1 MRQSA
6 EMIKHVTLELGG
18 KSPNIILE
26 DADLEEAING
36 AFQGI
41 MYNHGQNCSAGSR
54 VFVHRKH
61 YETVVDA
68 LVKMANNVKLGAGM
82 EKGTEMGPLVSKK
95 QQERVLH
102 YIEQGK
108 KEGATVA
115 AGGERALE
123 KGYFVKPTVFTD
135 VTDDMTI
142 VKEEIFGPVVVV
154 LPFDS
159 TEEVIERANNSSYG
173 LLCGCMDAKYQNGS
187 SSGK

>member
-82 EKGTEMGPLVSKK
+82 EKGTEMGYSYLRNNKSVCYITLSKGRKKALQLRLVVNVHLK
-95 QQERVLH
+95 RVISLSQL
-102 YIEQGK
+102 YSQM
-108 KEGATVA
+108 
-115 AGGERALE
+115 LQ
-123 KGYFVKPTVFTD
+123 
-135 VTDDMTI
+135 TI
-142 VKEEIFGPVVVV
+142 
-154 LPFDS
+154 
-159 TEEVIERANNSSYG
+159 
-173 LLCGCMDAKYQNGS
+173 
-187 SSGK
+187 

>member
-1 MRQSA
+1 M
-6 EMIKHVTLELGG
+6 
-18 KSPNIILE
+18 
-26 DADLEEAING
+26 
-36 AFQGI
+36 
-41 MYNHGQNCSAGSR
+41 
-54 VFVHRKH
+54 
-61 YETVVDA
+61 
-68 LVKMANNVKLGAGM
+68 
-82 EKGTEMGPLVSKK
+82 
-95 QQERVLH
+95 LH

-123 KGYFVKPTVFTD
+123 KVISVKPTVFTD

-173 LLCGCMDAKYQNGS
+173 LAACMDAKYQKQVIKWQIN
-187 SSGK
+187 